1 MIVSSD
7 IDPSPNLLHCLV
19 LIPQTGARG
28 LKLVLAVYFTG
39 AVFFICQEN
48 IHALLSRVSS
58 ARLSDNLSALLC
70 YICLCETSEMVV
82 ICLYN

>member
-7 IDPSPNLLHCLV
+7 IDSSPNLLHCLV

-58 ARLSDNLSALLC
+58 AWLSDYLSALLC
-70 YICLCETSEMVV
+70 FVCHSEASEMVV
-82 ICLYN
+82 ICFRN